1 MNPVIMTE
9 ALWQMPRGA
18 HADQAWGEGEI
29 QSLGFGFGFRVFW
42 SFLGF
47 GFGFRGLGCSGCFG
61 FSGLGFRV

>member
-42 SFLGF
+42 FFWASV
-47 GFGFRGLGCSGCFG
+47 SG
-61 FSGLGFRV
+61 SGVYRVFRVLVV